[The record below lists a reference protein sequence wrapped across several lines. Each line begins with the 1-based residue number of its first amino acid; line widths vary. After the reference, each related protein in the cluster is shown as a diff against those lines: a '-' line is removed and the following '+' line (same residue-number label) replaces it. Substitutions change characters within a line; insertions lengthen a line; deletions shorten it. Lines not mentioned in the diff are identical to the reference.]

1 MPNNKTFNTEI
12 HFGGKVSPSL
22 RQSTNTAC
30 QALQTIKN
38 TAMASLG
45 IGIAAFAARGLEA
58 IKNFGSGLLDASS
71 DMVETTSK
79 INEVFKG
86 SSNTLMEWSKTST
99 RTMGLA
105 RQTALDS
112 AALYGDMATGMSISR
127 DKAAEM
133 AMTLTQLGADMAS
146 FKNISIDVAQTAL
159 KSVFTGETESLK
171 GLGVVM
177 TEAALQEF
185 ALSKGIKTKVNK
197 MKEAEKVML
206 RYQFVLSKT
215 KNSQGDYART
225 LGGAANQQR
234 TYNENLKNI
243 QEKMGMAIL
252 PYYTKTLQAANNFLM
267 IHGDTIVSIFE
278 SGVAG
283 VVAFGSAISNIV
295 NFVQTNGIPIMT
307 ALGAATAA
315 IATAATIDL
324 VKYLGT
330 SVLIAS
336 QEGLIATTNW
346 GRYLMVVKGIP
357 AAMKTWAASTW
368 ATVWANRALRYAI
381 IGTGV
386 GAAILL
392 VTELALHW
400 KEVWQAIKTATSWL
414 GKFFNKG
421 GANAGTPDAVK
432 NVNKKA
438 NVSERNALG
447 TPSFTG
453 GATIVGEH
461 GPELAVL
468 PPATSIFSNNKTKD
482 ILNTPNAIGGMSFY
496 ITIQGNADKSV
507 VKNAVQSTVP
517 SIKQQIDAY
526 FKERQRKGLS
536 FA

>member
-12 HFGGKVSPSL
+12 HFGGKVSPSIKKSTQTVCGYL
-22 RQSTNTAC
+22 KTMTNTMLGMAGI
-30 QALQTIKN
+30 ASVSMVFSTIKDKALETVEAAKAEIEAN
-38 TAMASLG
+38 TKLQAVLQNVVSLQKQGPNAYKAAAEALHNQAGEIQKIGVIGDEVTVAGMQQLATFQLSNKEISMLAGGMTDLLAQQKGLNAEQGDAVNIANMIGKAMMGNVGALSRVG
-45 IGIAAFAARGLEA
+45 ITFSKAQAKAIKTGNSIQRAAVLAKVLQQNVGGVNAALAATDQGVIKQVNNEWSDMEERIGMKILPLQAQLAKVTLAYLPIVENVSYGVIAA
-58 IKNFGSGLLDASS
+58 I
-71 DMVETTSK
+71 T
-79 INEVFKG
+79 
-86 SSNTLMEWSKTST
+86 
-99 RTMGLA
+99 
-105 RQTALDS
+105 
-112 AALYGDMATGMSISR
+112 SIS
-127 DKAAEM
+127 
-133 AMTLTQLGADMAS
+133 G
-146 FKNISIDVAQTAL
+146 SIT
-159 KSVFTGETESLK
+159 
-171 GLGVVM
+171 
-177 TEAALQEF
+177 
-185 ALSKGIKTKVNK
+185 
-197 MKEAEKVML
+197 
-206 RYQFVLSKT
+206 
-215 KNSQGDYART
+215 
-225 LGGAANQQR
+225 
-234 TYNENLKNI
+234 
-243 QEKMGMAIL
+243 
-252 PYYTKTLQAANNFLM
+252 
-267 IHGDTIVSIFE
+267 
-278 SGVAG
+278 
-283 VVAFGSAISNIV
+283 NIV
-295 NFVQTNGIPIMT
+295 DFIQTNGIPIMT
-307 ALGAATAA
+307 ALGTATAA

-324 VKYLGT
+324 IKYLGT

-386 GAAILL
+386 GTAILL

-438 NVSERNALG
+438 KVSERNALG